1 MSECTIEY
9 VAELLRFG
17 KVEIDLTHEF
27 SLDSTTVRVKVVPR
41 NSVEP
46 YGMLR
51 TLHNKQIETAHFD
64 LIAVVLEELFV
75 RLARQEEQG
84 APR

>member
-1 MSECTIEY
+1 MNNEY
-9 VAELLRFG
+9 LAELVRFG
-17 KVEIDLTHEF
+17 KVEIDLKRGEF
-27 SLDSTTVRVKVVPR
+27 SPDSTTVRVQVSPR
-41 NSVEP
+41 DCSVEP

-64 LIAVVLEELFV
+64 LIALALDELMV
-75 RLARQEEQG
+75 RLAVREEG